1 MSKLPPEVRLQIARN
16 SKDSVWKIEELL
28 KVIKIKVEV
37 REASEMTK
45 TSENNKLSQ
54 ASGNSRPRNQTP
66 TANSLV
72 SQQGESFKIKCVF
85 CQNEHYSASRD
96 VVKDTAQRR
105 NILEAI
111 KDVLTVCD
119 LVTRRRN
126 TEIRKHAV
134 TAVSGIVNRFVRCVT
149 KKNRNQ
155 RKLLPK

>member
-1 MSKLPPEVRLQIARN
+1 MQIAGN

-28 KVIKIKVEV
+28 NVMKIEVEA

-54 ASGNSRPRNQTP
+54 AFGNSRPRNQTP

-105 NILEAI
+105 NILESDKRCFNCLRFGHEA
-111 KDVLTVCD
+111 KECRNLKTCRHCGQRHRQSLCSLRDQEKPKPKEASPEVTCD
-119 LVTRRRN
+119 QA
-126 TEIRKHAV
+126 E
-134 TAVSGIVNRFVRCVT
+134 F
-149 KKNRNQ
+149 
-155 RKLLPK
+155 